1 MKALELFC
9 GIGGFAAAAAGSNI
23 RVVGA
28 IDQSLIA
35 LGVYRLNFPGH
46 PVCSINL
53 KGTTVKMLA
62 AYGADFWW
70 MSPPC
75 QPYCIQGRKRDLD
88 DPRADS
94 FIRILKILSELP
106 VKDLP
111 TDLALENVPGF
122 VASGARTQLIDLLT
136 QRGYE
141 ARERLLCPTQLGVP
155 MRRLRYYL
163 TASRQALNPVPWPG
177 LRPMAC
183 LADFLDPGKDGE
195 SPENLLLAE
204 EVVAR
209 SGSGLHILDA
219 GDPAAC
225 ATCFTSGYGRFH
237 MHTGS
242 YLRCGEAVRRLSPI
256 EIARLLHLPDGF
268 RFPEEMSLPKQW
280 QLVGNSLSVP
290 AVREVL
296 KAFPGVQWAQKRDAG
311 NFEKKGNGY
320 GD

>member
-1 MKALELFC
+1 LQLIKALELFC

-23 RVVGA
+23 RVAGA

-46 PVCSINL
+46 RLCSINL
-53 KGTTVKMLA
+53 KGATVKMLA

-70 MSPPC
+70 LSPPC
-75 QPYCIQGRKRDLD
+75 QPYCIQGRKKDLD
-88 DPRADS
+88 DPRAGS
-94 FIRILKILSELP
+94 FIRILKILSALP

-111 TDLALENVPGF
+111 NDLALENVPGF
-122 VASGARTQLIDLLT
+122 GASAARAQLIDLLT

-141 ARERLLCPTQLGVP
+141 ARERLLCPTQLGLP

-163 TASRQALNPVPWPG
+163 TASRQGINPVPLPG
-177 LRPMAC
+177 LRPMEC
-183 LADFLDPGKDGE
+183 LADFLDSGKNGE
-195 SPENLLLAE
+195 FPENLLLDE
-204 EVVAR
+204 ETVAR
-209 SGSGLHILDA
+209 FGSGLHILDA

-225 ATCFTSGYGRFH
+225 AACFTSGYGRFR

-242 YLRCGEAVRRLSPI
+242 YLRCGEGVRRLSPI

-268 RFPEEMSLPKQW
+268 RFPEGMSLQKQW

-296 KAFPGVQWAQKRDAG
+296 KAFPGVQWPEKKDAG
-311 NFEKKGNGY
+311 NLGKKGKS
-320 GD
+320 